1 MTLLTAINVTLKVDF
16 GFKHLPH
23 STNNDVMREKIDA
36 LGELIETTTKTVK
49 SLSLRNLLVIFL
61 LIVII
66 FPVYLG
72 LWFLR
77 AENRPFLLGVV
88 GNTRVVRIVD
98 NCPIVKA
105 NYQGTELYTVILP
118 YNYIEDTEAF
128 YMVGTLKSN
137 DTKQALKV
145 CSIINE
151 NRDALR
157 LYYQKKTDTPN
168 LPKLP

>member
-1 MTLLTAINVTLKVDF
+1 MK
-16 GFKHLPH
+16 
-23 STNNDVMREKIDA
+23 EKLDA
-36 LGELIETTTKTVK
+36 LSELLEATTQTVK

-61 LIVII
+61 LILIA

-88 GNTRVVRIVD
+88 GNTRVVRLVD
-98 NCPIVKA
+98 NCPVIKT
-105 NYQGTELYTVILP
+105 NYQGNELHTVILP

-128 YMVGTLKSN
+128 YMVGTLKAN

-145 CSIINE
+145 CGILNE

-157 LYYQKKTDTPN
+157 LYYQKKVDAPN